1 MKPLI
6 ATTKVLYQ
14 ISLGVLFLIL
24 CIVSSCN
31 KDEDSPQASELII
44 GTWTVESVT
53 IDFLFDN
60 KTLVQYLVD
69 EFQILES
76 EAEMLVE
83 LLSDSYSEFFT
94 GTITINSNNTYQ
106 LDFGDGVESGTWEM
120 SSDGKTITFDKN
132 TSDETVAT
140 IVTLNSSTLII
151 EMTQNAEED
160 LDEDGVDENLDMEII
175 MTLKK

>member
-14 ISLGVLFLIL
+14 ISLGVLCLIL
-24 CIVSSCN
+24 CIISSCN
-31 KDEDSPQASELII
+31 KDEDEPKASELVI
-44 GTWTVESVT
+44 GTWKVASVS

-94 GTITINSNNTYQ
+94 GTITIKSDNAYL
-106 LDFGDGVESGTWEM
+106 LDRRIRDVGNERGWKDHH
-120 SSDGKTITFDKN
+120 
-132 TSDETVAT
+132 
-140 IVTLNSSTLII
+140 L
-151 EMTQNAEED
+151 
-160 LDEDGVDENLDMEII
+160 
-175 MTLKK
+175 